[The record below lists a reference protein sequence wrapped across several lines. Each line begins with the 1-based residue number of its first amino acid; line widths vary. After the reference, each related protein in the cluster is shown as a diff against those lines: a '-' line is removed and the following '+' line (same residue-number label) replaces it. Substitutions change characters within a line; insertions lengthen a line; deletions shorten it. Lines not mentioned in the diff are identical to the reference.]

1 MISHYRASWHAA
13 ARVGSVVLVSQQGEF
28 ELRSLGSSEFHAV
41 VELLR
46 NERPIFFDPA
56 TETVFTGS
64 ERVGE
69 EEID

>member
-1 MISHYRASWHAA
+1 
-13 ARVGSVVLVSQQGEF
+13 VVLVSQQGEF